1 MYTPIQ
7 YQSYML
13 RNYNN
18 NISNNNSNFRPISTL
33 SRAGENISR
42 NIVHDMIYNPYY
54 FNNNN
59 NINYTFNNISR
70 NLNNCIENLKSLEKN
85 CQEIK
90 RKFEKIEFITKK
102 LQGKILEID
111 SIMNRGLYNNNN
123 GTNIDLFNNNYNN
136 NNRPNIN
143 IFNNNYNNNGP
154 NINPFNNNYNNNGPN
169 INPFNNNYNNNGPNI
184 NPFNNNYNNNN
195 NNRFNNNINNNFHQQ
210 ERFHFNFNN
219 QNNNN
224 IPTTNR
230 EVINRVDVNP
240 TKNNILNSLNENI
253 LKDVRNLN
261 GENKKCIICQ
271 DEYINNDRVI
281 YLPCI
286 HFFHKNCIKTWLKN
300 RSECPICKFKIDS

>member
-1 MYTPIQ
+1 
-7 YQSYML
+7 ML

-18 NISNNNSNFRPISTL
+18 NIRNNNSNFRPIPTTL

-102 LQGKILEID
+102 LQEKILEID

-123 GTNIDLFNNNYNN
+123 GTNIDLFY
-136 NNRPNIN
+136 
-143 IFNNNYNNNGP
+143 NNYNNNGQ
-154 NINPFNNNYNNNGPN
+154 NLNT
-169 INPFNNNYNNNGPNI
+169 FNNNYNNNGPNI

-271 DEYINNDRVI
+271 DEYINDDRVI
-281 YLPCI
+281 YLPCF
-286 HFFHKNCIKTWLKN
+286 HFFHKGCIKRWLRN
-300 RSECPICKFKIDS
+300 NSECPICKLEINEE